1 MKLTIKTTLYVLF
14 SSAFLFSQETGRNYA
29 VFNSLIRHTDIED
42 FYTIN
47 ELRRVFEN
55 PEVQELEEVLS
66 RFKQKPEKTKSYK
79 EYRAI
84 FLNEKRIKEGAQFFF
99 DNKSIFKKIIQDFKI
114 DPLIIVAIVVTKT
127 NWYQVESLEP
137 TSTVRGV
144 GKLLLTKYL
153 LPFEAVSVLLL
164 GALIGAAVLSRK
176 TN

>member
-14 SSAFLFSQETGRNYA
+14 SSAFLFSQETGKNYA

-99 DNKSIFKKIIQDFKI
+99 DNKSVFNNMSIICFRAKG
-114 DPLIIVAIVVTKT
+114 
-127 NWYQVESLEP
+127 
-137 TSTVRGV
+137 R
-144 GKLLLTKYL
+144 YL
-153 LPFEAVSVLLL
+153 
-164 GALIGAAVLSRK
+164 
-176 TN
+176 